1 MFWNILWRSHIVK
14 GNKASFIKA
23 LANLG
28 LEGLE
33 TPLKNIVWINL
44 NASLSDDN
52 IRIEV
57 LIKEIGLA
65 REKNLPILVPNS
77 EVFDFGYLPYRVP
90 SQLLNRWIYIVSWL
104 GEPRKHL
111 WGTKF
116 PNKILRKDILWRIYY
131 SL

>member
-1 MFWNILWRSHIVK
+1 MLWNILWWSHIVK
-14 GNKASFIKA
+14 GNNASFIKA

-44 NASLSDDN
+44 DASLSDDN
-52 IRIEV
+52 IRVEV

-77 EVFDFGYLPYRVP
+77 KVFDFGYFPNRVP
-90 SQLLNRWIYIVSWL
+90 SQLLYRWIYLVSWL
-104 GEPRKHL
+104 GDSRKHL
-111 WGTKF
+111 LGTKF
-116 PNKILRKDILWRIYY
+116 PRKILRKVIPWRIYY
-131 SL
+131 NL